1 MGTGQPGSRKFELK
15 EQESSIA
22 EKKPEN
28 LYVMTRILFISE
40 EMRDNEGEK
49 GKGKGKG
56 TKKSGSER
64 KKMKMRIGIRVMVA
78 AMTIIM
84 LVVMA
89 LAMALVGNATANPAN
104 DVDTCWTNNIRVGG
118 TCNATSPD
126 NDNYT
131 FTLSVKGTEAAEG
144 PEVTVYDNAATT
156 NNGSAGYD
164 FASCTRN
171 VAIPKFATVALP
183 AVSVLFLFLLL
194 FLHFNHRG
202 RDFKGV

>member
-1 MGTGQPGSRKFELK
+1 
-15 EQESSIA
+15 
-22 EKKPEN
+22 
-28 LYVMTRILFISE
+28 
-40 EMRDNEGEK
+40 MRDNEGEK

-84 LVVMA
+84 LVVMMA
-89 LAMALVGNATANPAN
+89 LAMALVGNAAANPAN
-104 DVDTCWTNNIRVGG
+104 DVDTCWTNNTRVGG
-118 TCNATSPD
+118 TYNATSPD

-171 VAIPKFATVALP
+171 NVAIPKFATVALP
-183 AVSVLFLFLLL
+183 AVSVLCLFLY
-194 FLHFNHRG
+194 FNRRG
-202 RDFKGV
+202 RNFKGV

>member
-1 MGTGQPGSRKFELK
+1 
-15 EQESSIA
+15 
-22 EKKPEN
+22 
-28 LYVMTRILFISE
+28 MTPHPFFIRE
-40 EMRDNEGEK
+40 GMRDDEGEK

-84 LVVMA
+84 LVVMMA
-89 LAMALVGNATANPAN
+89 LAMALVGNAT
-104 DVDTCWTNNIRVGG
+104 
-118 TCNATSPD
+118 SPD
-126 NDNYT
+126 NDNYTST

-144 PEVTVYDNAATT
+144 QDVTVYDNAATT

-183 AVSVLFLFLLL
+183 AVSVLCLFLY
-194 FLHFNHRG
+194 FNR
-202 RDFKGV
+202 RERNFKGV

>member
-1 MGTGQPGSRKFELK
+1 
-15 EQESSIA
+15 
-22 EKKPEN
+22 
-28 LYVMTRILFISE
+28 MTRILFISE

-49 GKGKGKG
+49 GKGKG
-56 TKKSGSER
+56 TKKLGSER

-89 LAMALVGNATANPAN
+89 LAMALVGNAT
-104 DVDTCWTNNIRVGG
+104 
-118 TCNATSPD
+118 SPD

-131 FTLSVKGTEAAEG
+131 FTLSVKGTEEAERQ
-144 PEVTVYDNAATT
+144 EVTVYDNAATT
-156 NNGSAGYD
+156 NNGSAGND

-183 AVSVLFLFLLL
+183 AVSVLCLFLY
-194 FLHFNHRG
+194 FNRRG
-202 RDFKGV
+202 RNFKGV

>member
-1 MGTGQPGSRKFELK
+1 
-15 EQESSIA
+15 
-22 EKKPEN
+22 
-28 LYVMTRILFISE
+28 
-40 EMRDNEGEK
+40 MRDNEGEK
-49 GKGKGKG
+49 GKGKG
-56 TKKSGSER
+56 TKKLGSER

-84 LVVMA
+84 LVVM
-89 LAMALVGNATANPAN
+89 MALVGNAAANPDN
-104 DVDTCWTNNIRVGG
+104 DVDTRWTNNTRVGG

-183 AVSVLFLFLLL
+183 AVSVLCLFLY
-194 FLHFNHRG
+194 FNRRG
-202 RDFKGV
+202 RNFKGV